1 MIKYAFALIICTFL
15 SLQLIVAQPA
25 QPSSTP
31 KVAPITRILFIFD
44 ASFSMTGMWGDRTKM
59 DVARSVL
66 IPFIDSIS
74 KIPNTELA
82 LRIYGNRS
90 PVPPQ
95 DCSDTHLEVPF
106 GEKNIIKIIEKITS
120 VEARGTTPIAHSLEL
135 GAQDFPKDST
145 ARNIVFLITDG
156 IESCDGDPCA
166 VSRELQKKGAILRP
180 FIIGVGS
187 DIDFNKVFDCA
198 GDVYTAY
205 SQDEFLPILNTA
217 MQKAMITTPL
227 QVYLLDIYKKPK
239 ETDVPM
245 TFFDAENGIA
255 RYQFVHSVIRLA
267 EPDILFLDPLIR
279 YKIKVHTM
287 PPVFS
292 EEINLEAG
300 KHTIVKIDA
309 PQGYLHIERPLGFP
323 HHIESIVRQ
332 TNNMHTLTTQRSG
345 DKVKYLIGEYDLEVL
360 TLPRTYFYGVRIKP
374 DETTTISIPQ
384 PGRVSFSR
392 TQQGFGAIYINRNN
406 TDYEFVCNLEV
417 SPRGNDVFTLQPGK
431 YVVIWRNKNENDTE
445 NSIHKYF
452 EITSGNSVFINLK

>member
-1 MIKYAFALIICTFL
+1 MIKHFFALIFCVL
-15 SLQLIVAQPA
+15 CLLQLKAQPV
-25 QPSSTP
+25 QPTTP
-31 KVAPITRILFIFD
+31 KVTSVTRILFIFD
-44 ASFSMTGMWGDRTKM
+44 ASFSMTGMWGNRTKM
-59 DVARSVL
+59 EVARSVL
-66 IPFIDSIS
+66 IPFVDSVS

-106 GEKNIIKIIEKITS
+106 GSNNIAEIIEKITG
-120 VEARGTTPIAHSLEL
+120 VQPKGTTPIAHSLEL
-135 GAQDFPKDST
+135 GAKDFPQDST

-156 IESCDGDPCA
+156 IEACEGDPCA
-166 VSRELQKKGAILRP
+166 ISRELQKKGAILRP

-198 GDVYTAY
+198 GDVFTAY

-217 MQKAMITTPL
+217 MQKALITTPL

-245 TFFDAENGIA
+245 TFFDAESGIA
-255 RYQFVHSVIRLA
+255 RYHFVHSVIRPA
-267 EPDILFLDPLIR
+267 EPDILFLDPLRR

-287 PPVFS
+287 PPVYS
-292 EEINLEAG
+292 DEVNLEAG

-309 PQGYLHIERPLGFP
+309 PQGYLQIDRPAGFT
-323 HHIESIVRQ
+323 HNIESIVRQ
-332 TNNMHTLTTQRSG
+332 ANNMHTLTTQRFG
-345 DKVKYLIGEYDLEVL
+345 EKVKYITGEYDLEVL

-374 DETTTISIPQ
+374 DETTTLNIPQ

-406 TDYEFVCNLEV
+406 TDYEFVTNLEIA
-417 SPRGNDVFTLQPGK
+417 PKGNDTFILQPGK
-431 YVVIWRNKNENDTE
+431 YVLIWRNKNESDTE
-445 NSIHKYF
+445 KSVHTYF
-452 EITSGNSVFINLK
+452 EITSGGSVLVNLK